1 IPDMDLL
8 PPGIR
13 EWLES
18 AYGHGIA
25 DIFLYVAPVAFL
37 AFLVTLFIKE
47 VPLKTSGALAQAAE
61 EAKEK
66 EKEKEQEAVPAVAGA
81 GPVEAPEQPAAAAPA
96 SDEAGNSAS
105 GVPVRGV
112 VRGDGGAAVAGAAG
126 GLVPLGGRPVGRAGA
141 RVARASARAAP

>member
-1 IPDMDLL
+1 SHYAEDTIGQLSPKEQAAAAQVSGGGSIPDMDLL

-81 GPVEAPEQPAAAAPA
+81 GPVEAPEQP
-96 SDEAGNSAS
+96 
-105 GVPVRGV
+105 
-112 VRGDGGAAVAGAAG
+112 
-126 GLVPLGGRPVGRAGA
+126 
-141 RVARASARAAP
+141 

>member
-1 IPDMDLL
+1 
-8 PPGIR
+8 
-13 EWLES
+13 
-18 AYGHGIA
+18 
-25 DIFLYVAPVAFL
+25 
-37 AFLVTLFIKE
+37 FLVTLFIKE

-112 VRGDGGAAVAGAAG
+112 VRGDGGAAVAGAAVT
-126 GLVPLGGRPVGRAGA
+126 LISLGGRQLGRSVAQDDGSYAVDAPGAGSY
-141 RVARASARAAP
+141 VLIASADGYQPQASTVVVNDE